1 MSLFSTDDYLKA
13 LQALIPSGR
22 AWTRDKNAVQT
33 AVLRALARS
42 FQRSDNDAQALL
54 SGAFPKTAT
63 IMLTDWENT
72 LGLPDD
78 CSIGEVDA
86 IAKRQ
91 AAIVSKLISTGG
103 QSKAYFIGIA
113 KALGYNITIKEYR
126 QARAGLSVCGDRLN
140 GDEWPFVWLVEAED
154 TTISYARAGLSYC
167 GDPLRSWGN
176 RQLECRINA
185 LAPSYTLV
193 KFCYIYFDFNDEGV
207 YEVTPEFATIFD
219 IASGNISSN

>member
-42 FQRSDNDAQALL
+42 FQRSDNDAQSLL
-54 SGAFPKTAT
+54 NGAFPKTAT

-78 CSIGEVDA
+78 CSIGEVDT

-91 AAIVSKLISTGG
+91 NAIVSKLISTGG
-103 QSKAYFIGIA
+103 QSKSYFIGIA
-113 KALGYNITIKEYR
+113 AAMGYTIAIKEYR
-126 QARAGLSVCGDRLN
+126 QARAGLSVCGDGLN
-140 GDEWPFVWLVEAED
+140 GDDWPFVWLVEAED
-154 TTISYARAGLSYC
+154 TTISYARVGLSYC

-193 KFCYIYFDFNDEGV
+193 KFGYIYFGFNDEGV
-207 YEVTPEFATIFD
+207 YDVTPEFASMFD
-219 IASGNISSN
+219 ISSGYLSLN